1 MQSVPEFRT
10 ANELMMGVY
19 ELMDDCLKM

>member
-1 MQSVPEFRT
+1 VPEFRT